1 MATNGQ
7 NGAQNRDPIRVLSVD
22 DHALIREGVAA
33 MIRDQPDLELVAEAA
48 TGREAIERFRQFRPD
63 VTLMDIRLPDASGID
78 AAIAIREEF
87 PQARI
92 LILSTFEGDVDVQRA
107 LAAGARGYLLKS
119 MPPEDLLSAI
129 RQVHAGKKFIPA
141 RLAAQLAEFLGE
153 DPLTQREIEVLVEVA
168 RGLRNRE
175 IAEALNIA
183 EETVKVH
190 LRHILE
196 KLTARDRTEAV
207 AIALRR
213 GFIHL

>member
-1 MATNGQ
+1 MATDGQ
-7 NGAQNRDPIRVLSVD
+7 NGVQNRDPIRVLSVD

>member
-1 MATNGQ
+1 MATDGQ
-7 NGAQNRDPIRVLSVD
+7 NGVQNRDPIRVLSVD

-119 MPPEDLLSAI
+119 MPPEDLLAAI

-153 DPLTQREIEVLVEVA
+153 DPLTQREIEVLIEVA

>member
-1 MATNGQ
+1 MAAEGQ
-7 NGAQNRDPIRVLSVD
+7 NRIRVLSVD
-22 DHALIREGVAA
+22 DHPLIREGVAA

-48 TGREAIERFRQFRPD
+48 TGREAIERFRELRPD

-119 MPPEDLLSAI
+119 MPPEDLLAAI

-175 IAEALNIA
+175 IADRLNIA

-196 KLTARDRTEAV
+196 KLAARDRTEAV